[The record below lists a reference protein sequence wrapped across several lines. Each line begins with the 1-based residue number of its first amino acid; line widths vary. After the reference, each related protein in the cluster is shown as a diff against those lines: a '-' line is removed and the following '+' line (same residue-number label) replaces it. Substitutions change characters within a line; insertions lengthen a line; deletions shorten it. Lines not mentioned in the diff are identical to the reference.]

1 MLKKAFLFKQTNLN
15 SKKGIGA
22 YWELQN
28 STIFFFLTFLQQY
41 DEFSSAPPPR
51 SWKDNSADQVFQ
63 TVGPTVKC
71 NGNLPN
77 LSALSR
83 DAWPARTHALLYILQ
98 PCTEIQKYRHT
109 EIHFTTLHGNTRRT
123 AVVATPCNSASRQ
136 SGIVEAHF
144 RDADNNQHR
153 SFQGRETLPLIEDS
167 TVRGFRVKVQQQE
180 EFLLLANRFSFVTF
194 SIKLGQSLNKHIK
207 IDILIWRKFLKFISF
222 PLKKT

>member
-1 MLKKAFLFKQTNLN
+1 MFNKCWRKRFYSNKQTWIQRRALRHTENCKIL
-15 SKKGIGA
+15 
-22 YWELQN
+22 EF
-28 STIFFFLTFLQQY
+28 FFFLTFLQQT

-109 EIHFTTLHGNTRRT
+109 EIHFTTLHGNTPCT
-123 AVVATPCNSASRQ
+123 ATCNSASRQ

-180 EFLLLANRFSFVTF
+180 EEPGRILASC
-194 SIKLGQSLNKHIK
+194 K
-207 IDILIWRKFLKFISF
+207 
-222 PLKKT
+222 